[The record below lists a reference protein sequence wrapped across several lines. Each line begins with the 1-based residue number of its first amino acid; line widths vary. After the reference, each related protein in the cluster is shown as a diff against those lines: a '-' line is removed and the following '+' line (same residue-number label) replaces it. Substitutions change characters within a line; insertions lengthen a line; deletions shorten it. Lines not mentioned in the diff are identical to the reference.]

1 MSTILIP
8 SPDTPFFQAD
18 NPFSDDGGQIISA
31 DFTADADDA
40 FEGSEGSDLIFTL
53 GGDDAVLAGGG
64 DDRVTAGAGDD
75 SIDGGEGNDSLA
87 LGEGN
92 DLGLGG
98 LGDDVLDGGIGNDLL
113 YGGLGNDI
121 VIGGSGDDTLVGGK
135 GDDTLDGGEGA
146 DTFVFGNY
154 DGVDVNIFG
163 AAPDDG
169 VDTII
174 GFNPEEDQIVFEGI
188 DPSAVDVVYDAETG
202 SLTIDGEDI
211 AILDPG
217 LDLDE
222 DDFTFL

>member
-8 SPDTPFFQAD
+8 SPDTPFSQAN
-18 NPFSDDGGQIISA
+18 NPLSDDGGQIISA
-31 DFTADADDA
+31 DFRGSTDDA
-40 FEGSEGSDLIFTL
+40 FAGSEGSDLIFTFN
-53 GGDDAVLAGGG
+53 GDDAVVAGGG
-64 DDRVTAGAGDD
+64 DDEVTAGNGND
-75 SIDGGEGNDSLA
+75 SVDGGEGNDSLA
-87 LGEGN
+87 LGNGD

-98 LGDDVLDGGIGNDLL
+98 LGDDVLDGGLGNDQLF
-113 YGGLGNDI
+113 GGQGNDI
-121 VIGGSGDDTLVGGK
+121 VIGGSGDDSLSGGL
-135 GDDTLDGGEGA
+135 GDDTLDGGKGA
-146 DTFVFGNY
+146 DTF
-154 DGVDVNIFG
+154 ILG
-163 AAPDDG
+163 AEAG